1 MKKGLLMTALITGTL
16 MCASTG
22 AFAEELQEY
31 TLDQMVV
38 TATRTEARELEVP
51 AAVTIFPFSGRF
63 FKNLISL
70 VYITKI
76 ILADSNCIAFTGT
89 E

>member
-38 TATRTEARELEVP
+38 TATRTEKKIIDVP
-51 AAVTIFPFSGRF
+51 ASVEVITAKDIEKSGLLR
-63 FKNLISL
+63 
-70 VYITKI
+70 
-76 ILADSNCIAFTGT
+76 
-89 E
+89 